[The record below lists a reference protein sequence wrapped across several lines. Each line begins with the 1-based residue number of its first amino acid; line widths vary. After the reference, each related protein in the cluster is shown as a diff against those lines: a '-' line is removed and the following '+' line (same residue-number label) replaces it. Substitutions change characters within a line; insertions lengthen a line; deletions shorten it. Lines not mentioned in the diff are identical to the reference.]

1 MADISVRTLV
11 LGLALSLLSCH
22 FVDCKGTLQ
31 ISYASGRTPHAHHCD
46 AREKNGNYS
55 WFDHPIVVFHVSS
68 CACCSIYSTQFRIPY
83 LGTTSHFRPFYDIF
97 ITVNSSIP
105 W

>member
-1 MADISVRTLV
+1 MADISLRTLV
-11 LGLALSLLSCH
+11 LGLALSLSCH

-55 WFDHPIVVFHVSS
+55 WFDQPIVAPFILHNLG
-68 CACCSIYSTQFRIPY
+68 YLLRINPSY
-83 LGTTSHFRPFYDIF
+83 HCK
-97 ITVNSSIP
+97 
-105 W
+105 